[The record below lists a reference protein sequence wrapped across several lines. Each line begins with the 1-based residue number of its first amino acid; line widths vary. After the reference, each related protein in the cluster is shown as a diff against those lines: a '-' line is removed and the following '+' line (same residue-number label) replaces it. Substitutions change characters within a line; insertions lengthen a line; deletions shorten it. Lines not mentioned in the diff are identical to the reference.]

1 MVKPLADHDALE
13 LLEAPATTPVTLTEV
28 KDQLRVEHTDDD
40 TLINRLINVA
50 VAYTDVQGALG
61 HAMITQKWGQWVNS
75 TPPQTVKLLL
85 GPLIAVTAV
94 KYYDANGTL
103 QTDTLSNYEIFGTE
117 FSSTIGPKEGFAWPV
132 TQDRPDA
139 IRIEYTIGYGSAT
152 TDIPE
157 TLRHALMML
166 IAHWYEHRENELVGS
181 ISKNIPYGF
190 DALMDMHRRAWYG

>member
-28 KDQLRVEHTDDD
+28 KDQLRIEHTDDD

-117 FSSTIGPKEGFAWPV
+117 FSTTIGPKEGFAWPV

-166 IAHWYEHRENELVGS
+166 IGHWYDNRETTMMDELSNV
-181 ISKNIPYGF
+181 PYGF

>member
-40 TLINRLINVA
+40 TFINRLINVA

-61 HAMITQKWGQWVNS
+61 HAMITQKWGQWVDS

-94 KYYDANGTL
+94 KYYDTDGVL

-117 FSSTIGPKEGFAWPV
+117 FSTTIGPKEGFAWPV

-166 IAHWYEHRENELVGS
+166 IGHWYDNRETTMMDELSNV
-181 ISKNIPYGF
+181 PYGF

>member
-28 KDQLRVEHTDDD
+28 KDQLRIEHTDDD

-166 IAHWYEHRENELVGS
+166 IGHWYDNRETTMMDELSNV
-181 ISKNIPYGF
+181 PYGF

>member
-1 MVKPLADHDALE
+1 MVKPLANHDALE
-13 LLEAPATTPVTLTEV
+13 LLEAPATTPVTVTEV

-40 TLINRLINVA
+40 TLINRLISVA

-61 HAMITQKWGQWVNS
+61 HAMITQKWGQWINS

-94 KYYDANGTL
+94 KYYDTDGVL

-117 FSSTIGPKEGFAWPV
+117 FSTTIGPKEGFAWPV

-166 IAHWYEHRENELVGS
+166 IGHWYDNRETTMMDELSNV
-181 ISKNIPYGF
+181 PYGF

>member
-1 MVKPLADHDALE
+1 MVKPLANHDALE

-40 TLINRLINVA
+40 TLINRLISVA

-94 KYYDANGTL
+94 KYYDTDGVL

-166 IAHWYEHRENELVGS
+166 IGHWYDNRETTMMDELSNV
-181 ISKNIPYGF
+181 PYGF

>member
-40 TLINRLINVA
+40 TLINRLISVA

-117 FSSTIGPKEGFAWPV
+117 FSTTIGPKEGFAWPV

-166 IAHWYEHRENELVGS
+166 IGHWYDNRETTMMDELSNV
-181 ISKNIPYGF
+181 PYGF

>member
-40 TLINRLINVA
+40 TLINRLISVA

-166 IAHWYEHRENELVGS
+166 IGHWYDNRETTMMDELSSV
-181 ISKNIPYGF
+181 PYGF

>member
-40 TLINRLINVA
+40 TLINRLISVA

-139 IRIEYTIGYGSAT
+139 IRIEYTIGYGSAA

-166 IAHWYEHRENELVGS
+166 IGHWYDNRETTMMDELSNV
-181 ISKNIPYGF
+181 PYGF

>member
-40 TLINRLINVA
+40 TLINRLISVA

-61 HAMITQKWGQWVNS
+61 HAMITQKWGQWVDS

-166 IAHWYEHRENELVGS
+166 IGHWYDNRETTMMDELSNV
-181 ISKNIPYGF
+181 PYGF

>member
-1 MVKPLADHDALE
+1 MVKPLANHDALE

-40 TLINRLINVA
+40 TLINRLISVA

-61 HAMITQKWGQWVNS
+61 HAMITQKWGQWIDS

-94 KYYDANGTL
+94 KYYDTDGAL

-117 FSSTIGPKEGFAWPV
+117 FSTTIGPKEGFAWPV

-166 IAHWYEHRENELVGS
+166 IGHWYDNRETTMMDELSNV
-181 ISKNIPYGF
+181 PYGF